1 MKIKNVFALLLALC
15 MVFALCACGGNET
28 PKNTDPAPETTQGSA
43 NSGSSIDE
51 PTLPESEEGDE
62 TPGETEKTEENN
74 EPEAELPAGQV
85 AYTVTVVDEGGNPVA
100 GALVQIC
107 LEACFPGVTNAEGKV
122 TYRVEE
128 ADYKVSFVSM
138 PAGYT
143 SDVNEF
149 HFEEGKYELTI
160 TLKAV
165 A

>member
-1 MKIKNVFALLLALC
+1 MKLKNILLLVLALC
-15 MVFALCACGGNET
+15 MVFALCACGNEKPDNNEET
-28 PKNTDPAPETTQGSA
+28 PAPSSTADATEGTT
-43 NSGSSIDE
+43 
-51 PTLPESEEGDE
+51 
-62 TPGETEKTEENN
+62 
-74 EPEAELPAGQV
+74 EADDGKV
-85 AYTVTVVDEGGNPVA
+85 TYTVTVVDEGGNPVA
-100 GALVQIC
+100 CALVQLC
-107 LEACFPGVTNAEGKV
+107 LEACIPGATNAEGKA
-122 TYRVEE
+122 TYNVEE